1 MIFVYTTRMNNTAR
15 LIERVSNKID
25 PRPPFIKL
33 PWSTPR
39 ENTALE
45 RALERSLDYAYDSGE
60 DIILV
65 TPSYQRYTNSKLGLR
80 YTPMSVER
88 FLTRNEGEFAC
99 RIQGVVATGNRTF
112 GREFCLGGVELSE
125 MLEVPLIT
133 KVDLAGTELDDERII
148 EFADAL
154 NNSAPA
160 SEPA

>member
-15 LIERVSNKID
+15 LIKRVSEKID
-25 PRPPFIKL
+25 PRPTFIEL
-33 PWSTPR
+33 PWSTSR
-39 ENTALE
+39 DDTALG
-45 RALERSLDYAYDSGE
+45 RALDYAYDSGE
-60 DIILV
+60 DIVLV
-65 TPSYQRYTNSKLGLR
+65 TPSYQRYNKSKLGLR

-88 FLTRNEGEFAC
+88 FLERNEGAFAC

-125 MLEVPLIT
+125 LLEVPLIT
-133 KVDLAGTELDDERII
+133 KVDMAGSELDDERII

-154 NNSAPA
+154 NNPTPA

>member
-15 LIERVSNKID
+15 LIERVSKKID
-25 PRPPFIKL
+25 PRPPFIEL

-39 ENTALE
+39 ENKALE
-45 RALERSLDYAYDSGE
+45 RALDYAYDSGE

-65 TPSYQRYTNSKLGLR
+65 TPSYQRYNRSKLGLR
-80 YTPMSVER
+80 YVPMSVER

-99 RIQGVVATGNRTF
+99 RIRGVVATGNLTF
-112 GREFCLGGVELSE
+112 GREFCLGGTELSE

-133 KVDLAGTELDDERII
+133 KVDLAGSELDDERII

-154 NNSAPA
+154 NNPAPA

>member
-15 LIERVSNKID
+15 LIKRVSEKID
-25 PRPPFIKL
+25 PRPTFIEL
-33 PWSTPR
+33 PWSTTR

-45 RALERSLDYAYDSGE
+45 RALDYAYDSGE

-65 TPSYQRYTNSKLGLR
+65 SPSYQRYSNSKLGLR
-80 YTPMSVER
+80 YVPMSVER
-88 FLTRNEGEFAC
+88 FLERNGGAFAC

-125 MLEVPLIT
+125 LLGVPLIT
-133 KVDLAGTELDDERII
+133 KVDMAGSELDDERII
-148 EFADAL
+148 AFADAL
-154 NNSAPA
+154 NNPSPS